1 MVWMTLILGTVIGC
15 LCGMA
20 VSNMFTEQ
28 KEKERK
34 K

>member
-1 MVWMTLILGTVIGC
+1 MTWLVLIVGTVIGC

-20 VSNMFTEQ
+20 VSNMFAEQ
-28 KEKERK
+28 QERK